1 MRMTLLAIYGLV
13 LATQVGFEPNEN
25 VVVIRPTEM
34 KTTTGATEPLTP
46 GTTLTVQ
53 TVEADRLKVSA
64 GRIGWLDSS
73 VVIAADK
80 ADAHFSTLIEK
91 NSKDA
96 VALLARGKFRF
107 DKGDHDAAIADLDQS
122 LKLSANSEALT
133 IRGFAWKRK
142 GDKEKAMADFNEA
155 IKLNPK
161 EALAWRVRGAT
172 WAGKAD
178 YEKALADYS
187 QSIRLD
193 PENPDSLHHRA
204 IMLSVCMEDKIRN
217 GTKAVED
224 ATKACEVS
232 GWKNPLYLTGL
243 AIANA
248 EKGDFD
254 AAVKWQT
261 KAMELSTEGR
271 AKAMQEQLEQFQMHK
286 PLRRT
291 WR

>member
-1 MRMTLLAIYGLV
+1 MA
-13 LATQVGFEPNEN
+13 
-25 VVVIRPTEM
+25 
-34 KTTTGATEPLTP
+34 
-46 GTTLTVQ
+46 
-53 TVEADRLKVSA
+53 SA
-64 GRIGWLDSS
+64 GSHLGWQGGLR
-73 VVIAADK
+73 K
-80 ADAHFSTLIEK
+80 STRRL
-91 NSKDA
+91 
-96 VALLARGKFRF
+96 F
-107 DKGDHDAAIADLDQS
+107 
-122 LKLSANSEALT
+122 
-133 IRGFAWKRK
+133 
-142 GDKEKAMADFNEA
+142 
-155 IKLNPK
+155 
-161 EALAWRVRGAT
+161 
-172 WAGKAD
+172 
-178 YEKALADYS
+178 

-217 GTKAVED
+217 GKQAVED

-261 KAMELSTEGR
+261 KAMELSSAGQ
-271 AKAMQEQLEQFQMHK
+271 AKSMQPQLEQFQMHK